1 MPDDVV
7 TAWLSAGDPVS
18 PMVIVDMDLEEA
30 FGKVFGTVWTHN
42 PFLRP
47 FNPPFFK
54 GTRLAWLQGHVRGTV
69 LLLSRTPFLEMIQP
83 FCFELKVSWAETTFD
98 LHFPIVMCVIVFLVF
113 FPSFGLKVRTDPT
126 LGVMKR
132 SEPPEVIFQP

>member
-1 MPDDVV
+1 MFGARD
-7 TAWLSAGDPVS
+7 SMS
-18 PMVIVDMDLEEA
+18 SMVGIDMVPEKA
-30 FGKVFGTVWTHN
+30 PRNIFGTVWTHHL
-42 PFLRP
+42 FLLP
-47 FNPPFFK
+47 LLGPFFK
-54 GTRLAWLQGHVRGTV
+54 GTRLAWRQGHVRGTV

-83 FCFELKVSWAETTFD
+83 PRFVLKVSWAETTFN

-132 SEPPEVIFQP
+132 SEPLEVIFQP